1 MEVVMSTITLH
12 NLDSDLDQRLRN
24 LAEEQ
29 GTSLNR
35 LIQTILKSSL
45 GLAGTRTPAQDFSE
59 FLNTWTPEEA
69 VEFEQAT
76 AELSIV
82 EEDEWL

>member
-1 MEVVMSTITLH
+1 MSTITLH

-35 LIQTILKSSL
+35 LIQSILKSSL
-45 GLAGTRTPAQDFSE
+45 GLAGTRTPAHDFSE

-69 VEFEQAT
+69 VEFDQAT
-76 AELSIV
+76 AELSMV
-82 EEDEWL
+82 EEDEWR

>member
-1 MEVVMSTITLH
+1 MEVSMSTITLH
-12 NLDSDLDQRLRN
+12 NLDSELDQRLRT
-24 LAEEQ
+24 LADEQ

-35 LIQTILKSSL
+35 LIQSLLKTSL
-45 GLAGTRTPAQDFSE
+45 GLAGTRMPAHDFSE

-69 VEFEQAT
+69 LEFEQAT
-76 AELSIV
+76 ADFSIV